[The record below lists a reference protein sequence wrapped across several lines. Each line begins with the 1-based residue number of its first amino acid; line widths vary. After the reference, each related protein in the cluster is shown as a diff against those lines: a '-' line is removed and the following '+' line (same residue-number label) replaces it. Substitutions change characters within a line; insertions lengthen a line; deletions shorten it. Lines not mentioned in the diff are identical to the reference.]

1 MSAWELYLFIKLD
14 AIIALATTLMTPCY
28 IIGTLTLIAWLV
40 LWVVPYSSEQ
50 ERTSTEIQKLKVQC
64 KNIRRPIFKIL
75 LCTFIVWLPLRLAST
90 LLPTTKEM
98 AIIYVVPKI
107 INNEIVSKIPDKL
120 LNLSSEWIE
129 ELRPKNVKQDI
140 KAVMQKTDKDT
151 AEAVKASDS
160 VKKP

>member
-1 MSAWELYLFIKLD
+1 MTALELYLFIKLD
-14 AIIALATTLMTPCY
+14 AIIALASTLMTPCY
-28 IIGTLTLIAWLV
+28 IVGILSLITWLV
-40 LWVVPYSSEQ
+40 LWVIPYGGEDVLAK
-50 ERTSTEIQKLKVQC
+50 EVKELEVQC

-75 LCTFIVWLPLRLAST
+75 LWAFIVWLPLRLITS
-90 LLPTTKEM
+90 LLPSTKEM
-98 AIIYVVPKI
+98 AIIYVVPKV
-107 INNEIVSKIPDKL
+107 INNEKISMIPDKL

-129 ELRPKNVKQDI
+129 ELRPGNVKKDI

>member
-1 MSAWELYLFIKLD
+1 MTALELYLFIKLD
-14 AIIALATTLMTPCY
+14 AIIALASTLMTPCY
-28 IIGTLTLIAWLV
+28 IVGILSLITWLV
-40 LWVVPYSSEQ
+40 LWVIPYGGEDVPAKEVK
-50 ERTSTEIQKLKVQC
+50 ELEVQC

-75 LCTFIVWLPLRLAST
+75 LWAFIVWLPLRLITS
-90 LLPTTKEM
+90 LLPSTKEM
-98 AIIYVVPKI
+98 AIIYVVPKV
-107 INNEIVSKIPDKL
+107 INNEKISMIPDKL

-129 ELRPKNVKQDI
+129 ELRPGNVKKDI

>member
-28 IIGTLTLIAWLV
+28 IVGTLTLIAWLV
-40 LWVVPYSSEQ
+40 LWVVPYGGEESTTKDI
-50 ERTSTEIQKLKVQC
+50 ERLKIQC
-64 KNIRRPIFKIL
+64 GNIRRPIFKIL

-107 INNEIVSKIPDKL
+107 INNEIVSNIPDKL